1 MSSSSSSESSAVL
14 RLYSASSALSS
25 TTTLVLSQPSDSSD
39 VRTEITPPTS
49 PIPSSEG
56 KLLSSKDTMGVSR
69 GLGQVCEL
77 VSQTSTK
84 AAKHCYRR
92 PSSRAN
98 DEAGYEADGDERGKA
113 LIKPVALGSG
123 RRPKLHRVDTKQR
136 KRVASLLASYPRDTT
151 STGCDSEVFPEL
163 RGDPIAAEKPS
174 HRHGLPPSSS
184 LRSSNDHEFARR
196 RPKGAPVGLGL
207 GLPSNHPL
215 RMRAFTMPVV
225 SPTSPAESRHVE
237 LLPLQP
243 SPPPSLTSEAQ
254 ILFLAKLTLRPTKP
268 EVSPPPIEFLPP
280 SVVCYPSPGLAAFGF
295 SVEPEAAEAL
305 TLAGVTAQKA
315 LSSRSLLSSWKSS
328 KDPAEIPPALMLV
341 PSLAAPC
348 LGENGATA
356 DEMPSENFSACLSRV
371 PDLFY

>member
-1 MSSSSSSESSAVL
+1 MSSSSSEESSGVL
-14 RLYSASSALSS
+14 RLHSASSGLSS
-25 TTTLVLSQPSDSSD
+25 TATLVFSQPSDSSD
-39 VRTEITPPTS
+39 VQTEITPPTS
-49 PIPSSEG
+49 PVPSSEG
-56 KLLSSKDTMGVSR
+56 KLLTSKDIMGVSR
-69 GLGQVCEL
+69 GLGQVSEL
-77 VSQTSTK
+77 VSQAPTK
-84 AAKHCYRR
+84 AAKQCYRR

-113 LIKPVALGSG
+113 LEKPAALSGG

-136 KRVASLLASYPRDTT
+136 KRVASLLVSYPQDTT
-151 STGCDSEVFPEL
+151 RTGRDSEVLPEL
-163 RGDPIAAEKPS
+163 RGDPTAAEKPS

-196 RPKGAPVGLGL
+196 RPKAAPIGLGL

-225 SPTSPAESRHVE
+225 SPTSPAESRHAE
-237 LLPLQP
+237 LLPSQP
-243 SPPPSLTSEAQ
+243 SPPPSLTSETQ
-254 ILFLAKLTLRPTKP
+254 TLRFAKLTLRPTKP

-280 SVVCYPSPGLAAFGF
+280 SVVCYPSPGLPALGF
-295 SVEPEAAEAL
+295 SMESEDAEAL
-305 TLAGVTAQKA
+305 TLAGVTPQKA
-315 LSSRSLLSSWKSS
+315 LPSRSLLSSWKSS

-341 PSLAAPC
+341 PSFAAPC

-356 DEMPSENFSACLSRV
+356 DEMLSENFSACLSRL